1 MNQLQKEDPS
11 TQPFILLIEDED
23 AITRLFLRTYSEFNL
38 ITVPN
43 VSQAFEVLRER
54 GHDIGVLLADHYLP
68 DGTGVEVLAWAR
80 QKLPHAVR
88 LLTTSHAHL
97 SQAVAAVNDGGIS
110 GYIMKPWLLEE
121 LRSKLE
127 QSLQSFSMRQREIE
141 LLAGKRET
149 LIALA
154 ASIAH
159 EMRTPLATIRMRA
172 DAIAKHWPMLM
183 ELYHEAL
190 HNGRIET
197 PMRQRRLQSMADSFD
212 TIQQEVDRSNM
223 VIDMLL
229 ASANAGQIDT
239 STFAVYGINSC
250 VHEALAH
257 YPFEPGARS
266 LVHFET
272 APDFEFFGSDVLVMF
287 ILYNLLKNA
296 LHAVRAAGKGDIH
309 ISLQRSIHG
318 NEVHFRDTGLGI
330 APEAVKRVFDD
341 FYSTKHNG
349 TGVGLSF
356 CRSAMRNMGGDIFC
370 ESVQGE
376 YTLFRLRFP
385 DCAHF

>member
-1 MNQLQKEDPS
+1 MTLPRQHEEQRPA
-11 TQPFILLIEDED
+11 ILLIEDEE
-23 AITRLFLRTYSEFNL
+23 AIRRLFLHTYSEFNL

-43 VSQAFEVLRER
+43 VEEAFDVLRER
-54 GHDIGVLLADHYLP
+54 GEEIGVVLADHYLP

-110 GYIMKPWLLEE
+110 GYITKPWHLEE
-121 LRSKLE
+121 LRGKLE
-127 QSLQSFSMRQREIE
+127 QSMQSFNRRQREVE

-149 LIALA
+149 LMALA

-172 DAIAKHWPMLM
+172 DAIARHWPMLM

-190 HNGRIET
+190 YNGRLNT
-197 PMRQRRLQSMADSFD
+197 PVRARRLQSMADSFD

-229 ASANAGQIDT
+229 ASANAEQTDT
-239 STFAVYGINSC
+239 STFAVYGISQC
-250 VHEALAH
+250 VREALDH
-257 YPFEPGARS
+257 YPFEPGVAS
-266 LVHFET
+266 QVHFEKGH
-272 APDFEFFGSDVLVMF
+272 DFDFFGSDVLVMF

-296 LHAVRAAGKGDIH
+296 LHAIRAAGGGDIR
-309 ISLQRSIHG
+309 ITLQQGIHG
-318 NEVHFRDTGLGI
+318 NELWFRDSGTGIPDDALKQI
-330 APEAVKRVFDD
+330 FDD
-341 FYSTKHNG
+341 FYTTKRAG

-370 ESVQGE
+370 ESEQGH

-385 DCAHF
+385 DCARF